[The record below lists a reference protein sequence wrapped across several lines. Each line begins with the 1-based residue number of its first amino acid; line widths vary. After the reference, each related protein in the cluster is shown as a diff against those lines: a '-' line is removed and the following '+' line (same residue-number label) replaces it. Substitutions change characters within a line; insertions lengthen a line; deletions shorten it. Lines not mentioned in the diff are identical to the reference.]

1 LDYRRYP
8 GIEKAF
14 QSSDNI
20 LGDNQVYVEK
30 LSYNT
35 RDIPGKSKY
44 SLLPKA
50 QIRRGILQ

>member
-1 LDYRRYP
+1 MDYRRYP

-20 LGDNQVYVEK
+20 LGDNKVYVER
-30 LSYNT
+30 LSDNT
-35 RDIPGKSKY
+35 RDISGKSKY
-44 SLLPKA
+44 SLLLKA